1 MLYRIALLDAH
12 HRLGIGLGVALLVYT
27 GSLRLLNWPSRIL
40 LTYVAYAL
48 TINVLAWATMTYL
61 PPHKTRQTYRI
72 QDSSRLLIF
81 GLAIAAAV
89 ASLFAVIM
97 LLDVVK
103 QLDPFHLKMYLLLS
117 ALTVISSW
125 TLLHTL
131 FTLRYAHLYYEH
143 HPPGGLKFPDTNQP
157 GYIDF
162 AYVAFGV
169 GMASQVA
176 DVGPVSTRFR
186 GLILTHSVLAF
197 GFNTLIVALSI
208 NVIAGLL

>member
-1 MLYRIALLDAH
+1 MTHRIALLDAH

-27 GSLRLLNWPSRIL
+27 ASLRLMIWPSRLL
-40 LTYVAYAL
+40 LTYLAYAL
-48 TINVLAWATMTYL
+48 TINLLAWVSMTYL
-61 PPHKTRQTYRI
+61 PPHKTRQTYRL

-81 GLAIAAAV
+81 GFAIAAAI
-89 ASLFAVIM
+89 ASLFAVIF

-103 QLDPFHLKMYLLLS
+103 QLDPFHLKVYLLLS
-117 ALTVISSW
+117 ALTVLSSW

-143 HPPGGLKFPDTNQP
+143 HPAGGLKFPDTSQP
-157 GYIDF
+157 GYVDF

-169 GMASQVA
+169 GMACQVA
-176 DVGPVSTRFR
+176 DVGPTSPRFR
-186 GLILTHSVLAF
+186 GLILTHSIIAF